1 MHSTCISN
9 VFSEIG
15 EAIGNIGK
23 RANKHSHPELVDELF
38 HKRLA
43 RTTVQFPEE
52 PGRFGEPEGE
62 VIDVE
67 YRILD
72 DDDEEVNHGDR

>member
-1 MHSTCISN
+1 MHSVFSSN

-23 RANKHSHPELVDELF
+23 RADKHSHPDLVDELF

-43 RTTVQFPEE
+43 RANVQLPEE
-52 PGRFGEPEGE
+52 PGHFGEPEGD

-72 DDDEEVNHGDR
+72 DGEADDGDR